1 MLTRR
6 DDASYCGEPRML
18 TRVIKGSYCC
28 MSGEVL
34 LCEGLLTKLGPAL
47 HMTQLSVDSPEWQSV
62 PGARLHH
69 TGSLTSCRLCLATEQ
84 TTGK

>member
-1 MLTRR
+1 M
-6 DDASYCGEPRML
+6 
-18 TRVIKGSYCC
+18 RVIVGNPVCLQELLRDLTVAC
-28 MSGEVL
+28 QVRFV

-62 PGARLHH
+62 PGARLYH